1 MPIIRP
7 ISDLRNK
14 TPEIEEICVKE
25 NTPVFITKNGTG
37 HLVVMSQKLFE
48 EQQALLDLYEKLDE
62 AEDQSKA
69 GKTRPFQKAIADIK
83 AKIHAK
89 AKISD

>member
-7 ISDLRNK
+7 VSDLRNK

-25 NTPVFITKNGTG
+25 NRPVFITKNGTG

-62 AEDQSKA
+62 AEEQSEA
-69 GKTRPFQKAIADIK
+69 GKTCPFRKAISDIK
-83 AKIHAK
+83 GRIHAK
-89 AKISD
+89 SKISD

>member
-1 MPIIRP
+1 MPVIRP
-7 ISDLRNK
+7 VSDLRNK

-25 NTPVFITKNGTG
+25 NRPVFITKNGTG

-62 AEDQSKA
+62 AETQSEA
-69 GKTRPFQKAIADIK
+69 GKARPFRKAISDIK
-83 AKIHAK
+83 GRIHAK
-89 AKISD
+89 SKISD